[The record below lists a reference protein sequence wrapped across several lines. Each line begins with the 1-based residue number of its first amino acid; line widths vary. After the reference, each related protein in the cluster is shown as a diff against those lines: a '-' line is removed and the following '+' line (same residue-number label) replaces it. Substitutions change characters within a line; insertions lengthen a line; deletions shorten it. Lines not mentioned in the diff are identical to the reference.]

1 MDLKPFTLIY
11 NQNLAHT
18 RNNKYRFAIIKTSE
32 RKKKKK
38 SHIPCDERGKERE
51 QLSCSRDR

>member
-51 QLSCSRDR
+51 